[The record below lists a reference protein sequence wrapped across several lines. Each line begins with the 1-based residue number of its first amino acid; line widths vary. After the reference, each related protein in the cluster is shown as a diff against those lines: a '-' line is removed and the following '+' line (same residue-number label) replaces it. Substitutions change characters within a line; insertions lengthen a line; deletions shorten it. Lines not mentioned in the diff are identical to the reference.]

1 MTSNSIYSKQTYSYL
16 ALRKSIGWIGILLPL
31 VLTTGAYILFE
42 DPVIQASISHYYHTE
57 MGDVFVGAL
66 CAVAL
71 FLFFYVGHDLYDNT
85 VATIAGTFALGVAWF
100 PVTNHGE
107 ATGSGIIH
115 LISAASLFLILAYFS
130 YFIFTKGSD
139 NPTPEKLIR
148 NKIYRRCGIII
159 AACIVGILVY
169 KIASDAES
177 SFVFWAETVA
187 LVTFGFSW
195 LTKGE
200 AIYAD
205 NKMNP
210 VESFFAR
217 FIV

>member
-31 VLTTGAYILFE
+31 VLMTGAYVLFE
-42 DPVIQASISHYYHTE
+42 EPAILASISHYYHTE

-115 LISAASLFLILAYFS
+115 FISAASLFLILAYFS

-177 SFVFWAETVA
+177 SFVFWAETAA

-205 NKMNP
+205 NKINP
-210 VESFFAR
+210 VESFVAR

>member
-1 MTSNSIYSKQTYSYL
+1 MSTETFYARQTYSYL
-16 ALRKSIGWIGILLPL
+16 ALRKSVGWIGILLPI
-31 VLTTGAYILFE
+31 VLMIGAHALFGE
-42 DPVIQASISHYYHTE
+42 PWIKESISHYYHTS

-71 FLFFYVGHDLYDNT
+71 FLFFYVGHDIYDNT
-85 VATIAGTFALGVAWF
+85 IATIAGMFALGVAWF

-115 LISAASLFLILAYFS
+115 LISAASLFTTLAFFS
-130 YFIFTKGSD
+130 YFIFTKGAE

-148 NKIYRRCGIII
+148 NKIYKRCGIVI
-159 AACIVGILVY
+159 AACIVGILAY
-169 KIASDAES
+169 KITSDIES

-187 LVTFGFSW
+187 LVTFGISW

-205 NKMNP
+205 
-210 VESFFAR
+210 R
-217 FIV
+217 